1 MSAQIGA
8 DQIKKV
14 CVIGAGVMGAGIAAQ
29 VANGGVPVLLLDI
42 VKPGEADRDAVAKGA
57 VEKMLKTDP
66 APFMSK
72 AAARLVE
79 IGNIEDHLERISEC
93 DWVVEAIIERLDL
106 KQSLYKRIDAVR
118 RPGTAISS
126 NTSTIPLAQLVEGL
140 PEAFQ
145 QEFLIT
151 HFFNPP
157 RYMRLLEIVTGPRT
171 DPALVD
177 KVAAFCDLKLG
188 KTVVKA
194 KDTPGFIA
202 NRIGTYWM
210 QQAVIQAMDAGLT
223 VEEADATLGKTL
235 GFPKTGVFG
244 LLDLVGLDLMPHIN
258 ASMSASLPPGDAF
271 HATNRETPL
280 IAKMIADGYTGRKGK
295 GGFYRINKA
304 GGGKAKEL
312 INLKTGEYGPSRAVE
327 LPKDL
332 ARDPR
337 ALLASDGKLGRFA
350 WKVMAPTLAYAA
362 SLVPEIS
369 DDIAGADAAMKLG
382 FNWKFGPFELL
393 DKLGPK
399 AVADRLAKEGAH
411 VPELLAK
418 VGEGS
423 FYKVEGGQ
431 RLAFGTDGQY
441 HAVQTPE
448 GVLKLE
454 DVKLVSQPLLKS
466 GSAAAWDIG
475 DGVVCFEFTGKMNAL
490 DEGVVSLLG
499 KTLALVKDRYKAL
512 VVYTDADNFSVGAN
526 LGLALFAANIAAW
539 GEIERSISG
548 GQQAYKAL
556 KYAPFPVVAAPA
568 GMALG
573 GGCEICLHS
582 DAIQAHAETYMGLV
596 ECGVGVIPGWG
607 GCGEMI
613 DRWKTAPGMPK
624 GPMPAVSKVF
634 ETVSTAKVSKSAAEA
649 KELMFLRPSD
659 GITMNRDRLLADAK
673 ARALALVEGYAPPP
687 KPEFRLPGAGGRTA
701 LDLAVDG
708 FHKQGKATDHDV
720 TVAGQLAFVLS
731 GGEADL
737 VDVLSEQQVLDL
749 ERAAFLRLLKTPQT
763 LARVEHMLETGKPLR
778 N

>member
-1 MSAQIGA
+1 MAEP
-8 DQIKKV
+8 IKKV

-29 VANGGVPVLLLDI
+29 VANSGVPVLLLDI
-42 VKPGEADRDAVAKGA
+42 VKPGEADRDAVAKAA

-72 AAARLVE
+72 AAAKLVE
-79 IGNIEDHLERISEC
+79 TGNIDDHLDRISEC

-140 PEAFQ
+140 PDAFQ
-145 QEFLIT
+145 AEFLIT

-157 RYMRLLEIVTGPRT
+157 RYMRLLEIVTGPKT
-171 DPALVD
+171 DAALAD
-177 KVAAFCDLKLG
+177 KVGAFCDLKLG
-188 KTVVKA
+188 KTVVRA

-210 QQAVIQAMDAGLT
+210 QQAVVQTIDAGLS
-223 VEEADATLGKTL
+223 VEAADATLGKTL

-258 ASMSASLPPGDAF
+258 ASMSASLPKDDPF
-271 HATNRETPL
+271 HATNRDIPL
-280 IAKMIADGYTGRKGK
+280 LGKMISEGYTGRKGK
-295 GGFYRINKA
+295 GGFYRVNKA
-304 GGGKAKEL
+304 AGKVKES
-312 INLKTGEYGPSRAVE
+312 IDLKTGEYSPSQKVS
-327 LPKDL
+327 LPPALAKD
-332 ARDPR
+332 AR
-337 ALLASDGKLGRFA
+337 ALLWSDDKLGQFA
-350 WKVMAPTLAYAA
+350 WKTMAPTLAYAA

-369 DDIAGADAAMKLG
+369 DDIVGADAAMKLG

-393 DKLGPK
+393 DKIGPK
-399 AVADRLAKEGAH
+399 AVAERLAKEGQP
-411 VPELLAK
+411 VPELLSK
-418 VGEGS
+418 VGDGT
-423 FYKVEGGQ
+423 FYKLEGGK
-431 RLAFGTDGQY
+431 RLFFGTDGQY
-441 HAVQTPE
+441 HEVTKPE

-454 DVKLVSQPLLKS
+454 DVKLASQPLLKN

-490 DEGVVSLLG
+490 DDQVIALLG
-499 KTLALVKDRYKAL
+499 KTLSLVKEKYKAL
-512 VVYTDADNFSVGAN
+512 VVYTDADSFSVGAN
-526 LGLALFAANIAAW
+526 LGLALFAANIAGW
-539 GEIERSISG
+539 SQIEANIAG

-573 GGCEICLHS
+573 GGCEICLHA

-607 GCGEMI
+607 GCGEMLL
-613 DRWKTAPGMPK
+613 RWKNAPGMPK
-624 GPMPAVSKVF
+624 GPMPSLTKVF
-634 ETVSTAKVSKSAAEA
+634 ENVSTAKVSKSAAEA
-649 KELMFLRPSD
+649 KELMFLRPAD
-659 GITMNRDRLLADAK
+659 RITMNRDRLLADAK
-673 ARALALVEGYAPPP
+673 AKALALVEGYAPPE
-687 KPEFRLPGAGGRTA
+687 KPEFRLAGAGGKAA
-701 LDLAVDG
+701 LHLAVEG

-720 TVAGQLAFVLS
+720 TVSDALATVLT
-731 GGEADL
+731 GGDADL
-737 VDVLSEQQVLDL
+737 VDVLTEQQVLDL

>member
-1 MSAQIGA
+1 MA
-8 DQIKKV
+8 DQNKSEGIKKV

-29 VANGGVPVLLLDI
+29 VANGGTPVLLLDI
-42 VKPGEADRDAVAKGA
+42 VKVGEADRDAVAKGA
-57 VEKMLKTDP
+57 VAKLLKTDP
-66 APFMSK
+66 AAFMSK
-72 AAARLVE
+72 AAAKLVE
-79 IGNIEDHLERISEC
+79 TGNIEDHLERIAEC

-106 KQSLYKRIDAVR
+106 KQSLYKRIDAER
-118 RPGTAISS
+118 KPGTAISS
-126 NTSTIPLAQLVEGL
+126 NTSTIPLGQLVEGL
-140 PEAFQ
+140 PDSFQ
-145 QEFLIT
+145 RDFLIT

-157 RYMRLLEIVTGPRT
+157 RYMRLLEIVTGPKT
-171 DPALVD
+171 DAALAA
-177 KVAAFCDLKLG
+177 KVGSFCDLTLG
-188 KTVVKA
+188 KTVVRA

-210 QQAVIQAMDAGLT
+210 QQAVNQAMDLGLT
-223 VEEADATLGKTL
+223 VEEADAVLGKPL

-258 ASMSASLPPGDAF
+258 ASMKATLPPGDAF
-271 HATNRETPL
+271 HATNRDVPL
-280 IAKMIADGYTGRKGK
+280 IAKMITDGYTGRKGK
-295 GGFYRINKA
+295 GGFYRLNKA
-304 GGGKAKEL
+304 AGKVKESIGL
-312 INLKTGEYGPSRAVE
+312 TTGEYAPSKPVT
-327 LPKDL
+327 LPSALAKD
-332 ARDPR
+332 AR
-337 ALLASDGKLGRFA
+337 ALLASDDKLGQFA
-350 WKVMAPTLAYAA
+350 WKTMAPTLAYAA

-369 DDIAGADAAMKLG
+369 DDIVGADTAMKLG

-399 AVADRLAKEGAH
+399 AVAERLEKDGAA
-411 VPELLAK
+411 VPDLLRK
-418 VGEGS
+418 LGEGT
-423 FYKVEGGQ
+423 FYKIEAGK
-431 RLAFGTDGQY
+431 RLFFGTDGQY
-441 HAVQTPE
+441 HEVKVPE

-454 DVKLVSQPLLKS
+454 DVKRVSQPLLKS

-490 DEGVVSLLG
+490 DEGVIGLLG
-499 KTLALVKDRYKAL
+499 KTLSLVKAKHKAL

-613 DRWKTAPGMPK
+613 DRWKSAPGMPK
-624 GPMPAVSKVF
+624 GPMPAVTKVF
-634 ETVSTAKVSKSAAEA
+634 ETISTATVSKSAAEA
-649 KELMFLRPSD
+649 KELMFLRPTD

-673 ARALALVEGYAPPP
+673 AKALALVENYAPPP
-687 KPEFRLPGAGGRTA
+687 KPEFRLPSAGGKTA
-701 LDLAVDG
+701 MDMAVDG

-720 TVAGQLAFVLS
+720 TVADALATVLS
-731 GGEADL
+731 GGDYDL
-737 VDVLSEQQVLDL
+737 VDVVTEQQVLDL